1 MLQSQVQS
9 LSSLPQTDFLTEI
22 FSSPEEPVPKAI
34 QKKIPFFVCSS
45 GRQFLRA
52 PLFCPNFFHQSRGF
66 GVANKPDG
74 LWLTYSGKE
83 FMGQIGKASEST
95 GRPERQIQET
105 SIGRR
110 DTAKV
115 LLQRTCQQT
124 WVTPLALDMHPA
136 GTAKASGAS

>member
-9 LSSLPQTDFLTEI
+9 LSSLPQTDFLTEM

-95 GRPERQIQET
+95 GRPERQIQENKHRQKGY
-105 SIGRR
+105 SQG
-110 DTAKV
+110 AAQK
-115 LLQRTCQQT
+115 TCQQT